1 MRSRAAQLIEDHFR
15 VSADATEDLL
25 VWENCAQDPFSEV
38 TLVPAV
44 FVTQSTRDQWI
55 DPLTVGQA
63 RGRV

>member
-25 VWENCAQDPFSEV
+25 VWENCDQDPFSEV

-44 FVTQSTRDQWI
+44 FVTQSTRDQWVE
-55 DPLTVGQA
+55 PLTVGQA
-63 RGRV
+63 H